1 MPIHAR
7 LGRSP
12 LIRRAWFIE
21 KLRLDEW
28 YHYRGPSVSL
38 ASARVS
44 LRWILFPSLP
54 FFFPHFFSTSFFSF
68 FFLFQ
73 PELATVAFSP
83 LASPFSTPLLVSFS
97 LPLLRGESIKQ
108 RCAFIPRE
116 DRLTIIEKKL
126 FSPRRGKS
134 IDYACRKKRERGEK
148 KKKKEVRK
156 NDEMYSPCRV
166 ISWCVVFQGRCN
178 KPGNYVLGINLF
190 LNRRRNIA
198 LATLSLTTP
207 SPWITTQFHHRG
219 RGAIF
224 LSLFF
229 SVPFLFSFLSFFSF
243 SSSHESVPKL

>member
-1 MPIHAR
+1 MIPLPRSVCFFGERASFIT
-7 LGRSP
+7 LDLIPLPSFLFSP
-12 LIRRAWFIE
+12 LLLHKF
-21 KLRLDEW
+21 L
-28 YHYRGPSVSL
+28 
-38 ASARVS
+38 
-44 LRWILFPSLP
+44 
-54 FFFPHFFSTSFFSF
+54 FFS
-68 FFLFQ
+68 LFQ

-178 KPGNYVLGINLF
+178 KPGNYVLRINLF

-198 LATLSLTTP
+198 LAILSLTTP
-207 SPWITTQFHHRG
+207 SPWITTQFHHRE

-229 SVPFLFSFLSFFSF
+229 STPFLFSFLSFFSF

>member
-1 MPIHAR
+1 MIPLPRSVCFFGERASFIT
-7 LGRSP
+7 LDLIPLPSFLFSP
-12 LIRRAWFIE
+12 LLLHKF
-21 KLRLDEW
+21 L
-28 YHYRGPSVSL
+28 
-38 ASARVS
+38 
-44 LRWILFPSLP
+44 
-54 FFFPHFFSTSFFSF
+54 FFS
-68 FFLFQ
+68 LFQ

-229 SVPFLFSFLSFFSF
+229 STPFLFSFLSFFSF

>member
-1 MPIHAR
+1 MIPLPRSVCFFGERASFIT
-7 LGRSP
+7 LDLIPLPSFLFSP
-12 LIRRAWFIE
+12 LLLHKF
-21 KLRLDEW
+21 L
-28 YHYRGPSVSL
+28 
-38 ASARVS
+38 
-44 LRWILFPSLP
+44 
-54 FFFPHFFSTSFFSF
+54 FFS
-68 FFLFQ
+68 LFQ

-108 RCAFIPRE
+108 RYAFIPRE

-156 NDEMYSPCRV
+156 NDEMYSRPCRV
-166 ISWCVVFQGRCN
+166 ISWCVVFQRRCN
-178 KPGNYVLGINLF
+178 KPGNYVLRINLF

-207 SPWITTQFHHRG
+207 SPWITTQFHHRE

-229 SVPFLFSFLSFFSF
+229 STPFLFSFLSFFSF